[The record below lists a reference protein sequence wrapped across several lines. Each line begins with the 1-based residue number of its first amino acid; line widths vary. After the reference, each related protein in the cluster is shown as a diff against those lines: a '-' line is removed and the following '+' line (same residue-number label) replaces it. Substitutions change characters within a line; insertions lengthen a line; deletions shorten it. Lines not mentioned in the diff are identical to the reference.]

1 MLKQFAVG
9 TENLRHV
16 CDPTQF
22 DFKDTSELEPLASVI
37 GQERAVQAIDF
48 GLNMKS
54 AGYNIFVTGPV
65 GTGKSTIVG
74 DIVGRHAS
82 QQPRPD
88 DWCLVNNF
96 QDEYRPV
103 AIAVPAGRAFEF
115 SKRMSKLVTDLRT
128 SLPKIFADKEFL
140 NRQSKLQEK
149 YARAQETLFEELE
162 TKAAENNLRINR
174 TKMGYQT
181 LALKNNQPITKEDF
195 EALAAEEQTKIKDS
209 IRSFQAIIEATE
221 LRTSEVVQ
229 QHQSDMEQLMQE
241 AALFV
246 IRSRLNVL
254 RNAFDGSQAVL
265 NYLDQVQEDM
275 LENIHFFLPSK
286 EETAAGSDNGNQMGG
301 SPLKRYVVNVLADRK
316 TLQGAPVVMEPNP
329 TYHNVFGH
337 IEKRAYLG
345 GVKTDFT
352 MVQGGALLRANGG
365 YLVMEVESLLMNPLV
380 WEALKRALQT
390 KLLCIED
397 MASEL
402 GYGVTSLRPEPI
414 PLDVK
419 VILLGSYAIF
429 ETLQN
434 HDSKFDKIFKVRA
447 DFDFETDLT
456 PETTQLYARFISRA
470 CQEENLLPFTAGGVA
485 VMVEYGARFAGDQK
499 KLSLRFGPIVGILKE
514 ADYWARNLESPTV
527 NSDHVQQAI
536 QKRRFRYNL
545 YEEKMWESFENDNV
559 LLDVTGE
566 MIGQVNALAV
576 YQMGDIAFGRPS
588 RITAET
594 YMGKPGIVN
603 IEREA
608 DLSGRTHDKGV
619 MILSGYLG
627 RVFAQHAP
635 LGISISLTF
644 EQSYGPIDGDSAS
657 STELYVI
664 LSSLANLPIQQGI
677 AVTGSVNQKGEVQ
690 AIGGVNQK
698 IEGYFDVCNQKG
710 LTGHQGVIIPKA
722 NIANLMLK
730 DEVVDAVQDGKFTI
744 YQVANVSDGIHILT
758 GMPAGEANEE
768 GFYPPD
774 TVYGRI
780 QNQLNAY
787 REREQALKKAGRKE
801 ALED

>member
-1 MLKQFAVG
+1 MLEKYAIKA
-9 TENLRHV
+9 ENLRHV
-16 CDPTQF
+16 CDPGQF
-22 DFKDTSELEPLASVI
+22 DFQDTSELQPLASVI

-65 GTGKSTIVG
+65 GTGKQTIVG
-74 DIVGRHAS
+74 DIVSKHA
-82 QQPRPD
+82 QKQPRPD

-96 QDEYRPV
+96 QDEYRPI
-103 AIAVPAGRAFEF
+103 AIAVPAGRATEF
-115 SKRMSKLVTDLRT
+115 SKGMSKLVSDLRT
-128 SLPKIFADKEFL
+128 ALPKIFSDKEFL
-140 NRQSKLQEK
+140 DRQARLQEK
-149 YARAQETLFEELE
+149 YARTQETLFEELE
-162 TKAAENNLRINR
+162 AKATESNLRINR

-181 LALKNNQPITKEDF
+181 LALRNNQPITKEDF
-195 EALAAEEQTKIKDS
+195 AALSEPEQAQIKEAIRLFQSVIEE
-209 IRSFQAIIEATE
+209 TE
-221 LRTSEVVQ
+221 LSTSQVTQ
-229 QHQSDMEQLMQE
+229 QHQSDMEQLMRE

-246 IRSRLNVL
+246 IRRRLNVV
-254 RNAFDGSQAVL
+254 RKAFEGCPAILSF
-265 NYLDQVQEDM
+265 LDQVQEDM
-275 LENIHFFLPSK
+275 LENIHFFLPTK
-286 EETAAGSDNGNQMGG
+286 DENVAAGENGHQFSAFNF
-301 SPLKRYVVNVLADRK
+301 KRYIVNVIADRK
-316 TLQGAPVVMEPNP
+316 TLKGAPVILEPNP
-329 TYHNVFGH
+329 TYQNVFGH

-365 YLVMEVESLLMNPLV
+365 YLIMEVESLMMNPLV

-397 MASEL
+397 IASEM

-414 PLDVK
+414 ALDVK
-419 VILLGSYAIF
+419 VILIGSYAIF

-456 PETTQLYARFISRA
+456 PETVKLYARFIARA
-470 CQEENLLPFTAGGVA
+470 CREENLLPFTSGGVA
-485 VMVEYGARFAGDQK
+485 AMVEYGERFAADQN

-514 ADYWARNLESPTV
+514 ADYWARKKNKETITGK
-527 NSDHVQQAI
+527 HVQYAI

-545 YEEKMWESFENDNV
+545 YEEKMRESFENQSV
-559 LLDVTGE
+559 LLDVEGVSV
-566 MIGQVNALAV
+566 GQVNALAV

-594 YMGKPGIVN
+594 FMGKPGIVN

-627 RVFAQHAP
+627 RTFAQHAP
-635 LGISISLTF
+635 IGISISLTF
-644 EQSYGPIDGDSAS
+644 EQSYGPVDGDSAS

-664 LSSLANLPIQQGI
+664 LSSLADLPIQQGV
-677 AVTGSVNQKGEVQ
+677 AVTGSVNQKGEIQ

-698 IEGYFDVCNQKG
+698 IEGYFDVCRQKG
-710 LTGHQGVIIPKA
+710 LTGSQGVMIPKA
-722 NIANLMLK
+722 NLTNLMLK
-730 DEVVDAVQDGKFTI
+730 NEVVDAVRKREFHI
-744 YQVANVSDGIHILT
+744 YQVANVTEGIQILT
-758 GMPAGEANEE
+758 GILAGIPDEM
-768 GFYPPD
+768 GFYPSD

-780 QNQLNAY
+780 QNKLKTFLE
-787 REREQALKKAGRKE
+787 RERKLKQAGEKQSADE
-801 ALED
+801 

>member
-1 MLKQFAVG
+1 MLEQFAVAA
-9 TENLRHV
+9 EYLRHV
-16 CDPTQF
+16 CDPCQF
-22 DFKDTSELEPLASVI
+22 DFKDTSELQPLTSVI

-65 GTGKSTIVG
+65 GTGKQTIVS
-74 DIVGRHAS
+74 DIVGKHA
-82 QQPRPD
+82 QTQPRPD

-96 QDEYRPV
+96 QDEYRPI
-103 AIAVPAGRAFEF
+103 AIAVSAGRAADF
-115 SKRMSKLVTDLRT
+115 SKRMSKLVSDLRT
-128 SLPKIFADKEFL
+128 ALPKIFEDKEFL
-140 NRQSKLQEK
+140 DRQARLQET
-149 YARAQETLFEELE
+149 YTRTQESLFEALE
-162 TKAAENNLRINR
+162 AKAAESNLRINR

-181 LALKNNQPITKEDF
+181 LALRNNQPITKEDF
-195 EALAAEEQTKIKDS
+195 AALSEPEQAQIKETIRVFQSVIEEAEQN
-209 IRSFQAIIEATE
+209 
-221 LRTSEVVQ
+221 TSQVIQ
-229 QHQSDMEQLMQE
+229 QHQSDMEQLMRE

-246 IRSRLNVL
+246 IQRRLNVI
-254 RNAFDGSQAVL
+254 RNVFDGCPAVL
-265 NYLDQVQEDM
+265 NYLDQIQEDM
-275 LENIHFFLPSK
+275 LENIHFFLPTK
-286 EETAAGSDNGNQMGG
+286 DENAPPVENNHQTGTFNF
-301 SPLKRYVVNVLADRK
+301 KRYSVNVLADRK
-316 TLQGAPVVMEPNP
+316 TLEGAPVILEPNP
-329 TYHNVFGH
+329 TYQNIFGH

-365 YLVMEVESLLMNPLV
+365 YLIMDVESLMMNPLV

-390 KLLCIED
+390 KVLCIED
-397 MASEL
+397 MVSEM

-414 PLDVK
+414 ALDVK
-419 VILLGSYAIF
+419 VILIGSYAIF

-434 HDSKFDKIFKVRA
+434 HDSKFDKIFKVRS

-456 PETTQLYARFISRA
+456 SETVQLYARFIARA
-470 CQEENLLPFTAGGVA
+470 CREENLQPFASEGVA
-485 VMVEYGARFAGDQK
+485 AMVEYGARFAADQK

-514 ADYWARNLESPTV
+514 SDYWARKEDSPTITGA
-527 NSDHVQQAI
+527 HVHQAI

-545 YEEKMWESFENDNV
+545 YEDKMRGSFENESV
-559 LLDVTGE
+559 LLDVEGAL
-566 MIGQVNALAV
+566 IGQVNALAV

-594 YMGKPGIVN
+594 FMGKPGIVN

-608 DLSGRTHDKGV
+608 DMSGRTHDKGV

-627 RVFAQHAP
+627 RTFAQHAP

-664 LSSLANLPIQQGI
+664 LSSLADLPIQQGI
-677 AVTGSVNQKGEVQ
+677 AVTGSVNQKGEIQ

-698 IEGYFDVCNQKG
+698 IEGYFNVCCQKG
-710 LTGHQGVIIPKA
+710 LTGSQGVMIPKA
-722 NIANLMLK
+722 NLTNLMLK
-730 DEVVDAVQDGKFTI
+730 NEVVDAVRKRKFHI
-744 YQVANVSDGIHILT
+744 FQVAHITEGIEILT
-758 GMPAGEANEE
+758 GIPAGTVDAT
-768 GFYPPD
+768 GFYALE

-780 QNQLNAY
+780 QNKLKTFH
-787 REREQALKKAGRKE
+787 ERAQKLKQAGGEQPSG
-801 ALED
+801 D